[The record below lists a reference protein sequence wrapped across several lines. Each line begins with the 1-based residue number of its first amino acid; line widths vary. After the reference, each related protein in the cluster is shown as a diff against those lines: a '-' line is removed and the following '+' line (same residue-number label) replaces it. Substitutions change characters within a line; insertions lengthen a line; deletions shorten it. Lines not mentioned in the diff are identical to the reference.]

1 MTDEEKEN
9 NKYLKFEKKKTDE
22 ELNSKIK
29 RKNKTTKR

>member
-9 NKYLKFEKKKTDE
+9 NKCLKFEKKKTDE

-29 RKNKTTKR
+29 RTNKTTKR

>member
-1 MTDEEKEN
+1 MRK
-9 NKYLKFEKKKTDE
+9 KKIISMYLIFEKKKTDE